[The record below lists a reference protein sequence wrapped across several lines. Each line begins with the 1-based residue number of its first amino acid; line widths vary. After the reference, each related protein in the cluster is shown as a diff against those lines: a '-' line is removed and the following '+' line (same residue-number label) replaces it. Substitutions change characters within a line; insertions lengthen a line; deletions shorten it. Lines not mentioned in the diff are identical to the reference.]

1 MNILVTG
8 GTGYIGSHTCVELLA
23 NGHDV
28 VIVDN
33 LYNSSISVLNRIEK
47 IAGKKPKFYK
57 ADILDVNALDKVF
70 AENQIDG
77 VIHFAG
83 YKAVGESVQ
92 IPLTYYQNNIA
103 GSLNLYELMKKYNV
117 IFSYSNKK
125 IIENFGID
133 DMNVGDFV
141 NTNWED

>member
-117 IFSYSNKK
+117 KNLIF
-125 IIENFGID
+125 
-133 DMNVGDFV
+133 
-141 NTNWED
+141 